1 MFGSIRNKLYLRK
14 LLKNGLRVGN
24 NFNIEN
30 GVTIDAIFPWLI
42 EIGDNVTLGPY
53 ARILAHDASTKIHL
67 GYTKLGKVNIG
78 NNVFVGMNVVI
89 LPGVTIGNNVVIGAG
104 SIVTHNIEDNS
115 VVAGNPAKKIIAT
128 DVYIENQKDKMNKG
142 YIFDKTYTISNNIY
156 NKKKNEMKKA
166 ITNKNGFIV

>member
-1 MFGSIRNKLYLRK
+1 
-14 LLKNGLRVGN
+14 
-24 NFNIEN
+24 
-30 GVTIDAIFPWLI
+30 
-42 EIGDNVTLGPY
+42 
-53 ARILAHDASTKIHL
+53 
-67 GYTKLGKVNIG
+67 
-78 NNVFVGMNVVI
+78 MNVVI

-142 YIFDKTYTISNNIY
+142 YIFDKTYTLSNNISS
-156 NKKKNEMKKA
+156 KKKNEMKKA